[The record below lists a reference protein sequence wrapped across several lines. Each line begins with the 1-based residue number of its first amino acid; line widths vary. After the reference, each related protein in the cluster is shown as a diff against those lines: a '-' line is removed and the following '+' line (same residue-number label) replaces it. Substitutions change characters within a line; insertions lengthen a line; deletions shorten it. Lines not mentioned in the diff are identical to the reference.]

1 MRPGIYILLGLIV
14 FGFVASRQTNAD
26 EAKNELEGTWVM
38 VSVERDGR
46 AIRPQTNLKMIYTGD
61 KFVLRAGDD
70 VVVAGTIKLDP
81 TKKPKTIDT
90 TYTEGPNKG
99 QTLKGIY
106 EVDGDTAKFCRAGEP
121 DQDRPTE
128 FKTKAGSGGLF
139 SVYKRAK
146 P

>member
-1 MRPGIYILLGLIV
+1 MGRSVHILLGLIV
-14 FGFVASRQTNAD
+14 VGFAASRECKAE

-46 AIRPQTNLKMIYTGD
+46 AIRPQTNLKMIYTAD
-61 KFVLRAGDD
+61 KFVLKSGDD
-70 VVVAGTIKLDP
+70 VVVAGTIKLDS

-106 EVDGDTAKFCRAGEP
+106 EVDGDTAKFCRAGAP
-121 DQDRPTE
+121 DQDRPSE
-128 FKTKAGSGGLF
+128 FKTKVGSGGLF

>member
-1 MRPGIYILLGLIV
+1 MTACVHILLGLIV
-14 FGFVASRQTNAD
+14 AGFLAPKVSKAE

-46 AIRPQTNLKMIYTGD
+46 AIRPQTNLKMIYTAD
-61 KFVLRAGDD
+61 KFVLKSGDD

>member
-1 MRPGIYILLGLIV
+1 MRPCVRILLGLIV
-14 FGFVASRQTNAD
+14 VGLMASRESKAD
-26 EAKNELEGTWVM
+26 DAKNELEGTWVM

-46 AIRPQTNLKMIYTGD
+46 EIRPQTNLKMIYTGD
-61 KFVLRAGDD
+61 KFVLKAGDD
-70 VVVAGTIKLDP
+70 VVVAGTVKLDT
-81 TKKPKTIDT
+81 TKKPKAVDT
-90 TYTEGPNKG
+90 TYTEGPNTG

-106 EVDGDTAKFCRAGEP
+106 EVDGDTAKFCRAGAP

>member
-1 MRPGIYILLGLIV
+1 MRRCIHILLGFIIV
-14 FGFVASRQTNAD
+14 GFVASRESKAED
-26 EAKNELEGTWVM
+26 AKSELEGTWNL

-46 AIRPQTNLKMIYTGD
+46 AIRPQTNLKMITTGD
-61 KFVLRAGDD
+61 KFVLKAGDE

-81 TKKPKTIDT
+81 SKKPKTVDT
-90 TYTEGPNKG
+90 TYTEGPNKD

-106 EVDGDTAKFCRAGEP
+106 EVDGDTAKFCRAGAP

-128 FKTKAGSGGLF
+128 FKIKAGSGGLL

>member
-1 MRPGIYILLGLIV
+1 MALHRENSVEFCGTSTENSTLSGGQGMRRGVHILLGLV
-14 FGFVASRQTNAD
+14 TVGFVAARESEAE

-46 AIRPQTNLKMIYTGD
+46 AIRPQTNLKMIYTAD
-61 KFVLRAGDD
+61 KFVLKSGDD

-99 QTLKGIY
+99 QTLKGI
-106 EVDGDTAKFCRAGEP
+106 
-121 DQDRPTE
+121 
-128 FKTKAGSGGLF
+128 
-139 SVYKRAK
+139 
-146 P
+146 